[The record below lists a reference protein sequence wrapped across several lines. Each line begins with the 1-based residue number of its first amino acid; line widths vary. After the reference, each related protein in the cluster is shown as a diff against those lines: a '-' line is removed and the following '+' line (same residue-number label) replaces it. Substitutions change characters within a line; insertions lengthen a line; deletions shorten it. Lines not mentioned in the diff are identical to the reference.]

1 MDQEKL
7 IRSLKLQLRIERT
20 IIALIALVFI
30 GWWTVGHFAPRAY
43 VIVADGKSLAYVATH
58 ESAERVI
65 KQVKG
70 AVAGSKASEVSFKES
85 VEIKKAPADAQIAP
99 EGDAVKSVLGKLTLQ
114 VEKYAIL
121 VEGVPAVAV
130 DSEEDAAAA
139 LEASKARF
147 GSMVKNLMEEPQFK
161 EQVDVRKMPVDLAL
175 YRPKVE
181 DALGELFSGGSGG
194 SGIYVVASGDIA
206 SRIAARQGM
215 ALSELE
221 ALNPGK
227 NLARLQIGDELR
239 VSKAA
244 DKGKR
249 RLIVVVRNRETKTEA
264 IPYRTE
270 SISSVK
276 MLAGKEAEL
285 SPGQNGSRQVVLA
298 TSYENGVRVGSEVIE
313 ETIISNPVPRR
324 VAVGI
329 KPR

>member
-20 IIALIALVFI
+20 IIALVALVFI
-30 GWWTVGHFAPRAY
+30 GWWISGHFAPRAY
-43 VIVADGKSLAYVATH
+43 AITADGKALAYVATY
-58 ESAERVI
+58 ESAEHVI
-65 KQVKG
+65 NQVKG
-70 AVAGSKASEVSFKES
+70 AVAGSKPSEVSFKES
-85 VEIKKAPADAQIAP
+85 VEIKKAPADAQIVP
-99 EGDAVKSVLGKLTLQ
+99 EGDAIKSVLGKLTLQ

-130 DSEEDAAAA
+130 DSEEDAAAV
-139 LEASKARF
+139 LEAAKAKF
-147 GSMVKNLMEEPQFK
+147 GSMVSNLMEEPQFK
-161 EQVDVRKMPVDLAL
+161 EQVDVQKMPVDLAL
-175 YRPKVE
+175 YKPKQE
-181 DALGELFSGGSGG
+181 DALEELLSGGSGG
-194 SGIYVVASGDIA
+194 SGVYVVAPGDVA
-206 SRIAARQGM
+206 SRIAARLGM

-221 ALNPGK
+221 SLNPGK

-239 VSKAA
+239 VSKTA
-244 DKGKR
+244 DKNKR
-249 RLIVVVRNRETKTEA
+249 RLTIIVRNRETKTET

-276 MLAGKEAEL
+276 MPAGKEAEL
-285 SPGQNGSRQVVLA
+285 SPGRNGSRQVVLA

-313 ETIISNPVPRR
+313 ETIIRNPTPRR